1 MFVLLCVIS
10 LFTLQSLKYNVNE
23 NGCSHRP
30 NCTPTACEVWVY
42 CIRKP
47 GMRVRGDKFLLTLIP
62 GYHISPLMGRVR
74 PALETLMIKFAKPMW
89 ENCRF

>member
-23 NGCSHRP
+23 NGCSPRP
-30 NCTPTACEVWVY
+30 NCTPMACEVWVY

-47 GMRVRGDKFLLTLIP
+47 GMRVRGGQVPPHSHAWLPYITP
-62 GYHISPLMGRVR
+62 NGVR
-74 PALETLMIKFAKPMW
+74 PALETLMIKFAKPM
-89 ENCRF
+89 